1 MTLFSLCI
9 KINVVL
15 KINLFNMEDKLV
27 DKKQLAIEKHKEWK
41 GKIEVI
47 SRAKVTTPEELSIA
61 YTPGV
66 AEPCL
71 LIAEDESLAYDYTR
85 KGNLVAVITDG
96 TAVLGLGD
104 IGPSAGMPVM
114 EGKCALFKEFAGVDA
129 FPLCVDSKDVD
140 TIVNTIALIS
150 KSFGGINL
158 EDIAAPRCFEIEKK
172 LKERCDIPVFHDDQ
186 HGTAIV
192 VGAALLNAVKV
203 TGKKMGE
210 LRVVINGAGAA
221 GVAIGK
227 QLIAMGFGNII
238 MCDINGIICEGDEN
252 LNSGQEEISHISN
265 LNKEHGKLADAL
277 KGADIF
283 VGVSRPHL
291 VTKEMVATM
300 NNGIVF
306 AMANPVPEIMP
317 DEAKAG
323 GAAVVGTGR
332 SDYPN
337 QINNV
342 LVFPGL
348 FKGVLAVRAKDITE
362 NMKIAAA
369 HAIAAV
375 ISEEELTPEYV
386 IPSSFDKRVALAVAN
401 AVAKAAVEEGINRV
415 PYEEIK

>member
-1 MTLFSLCI
+1 M
-9 KINVVL
+9 
-15 KINLFNMEDKLV
+15 

-238 MCDINGIICEGDEN
+238 MCDIHGIICEGDEN

-265 LNKEHGKLADAL
+265 QGKEHGTLADAL

-283 VGVSRPHL
+283 VGVSRPNL
-291 VTKEMVATM
+291 VTKEMVSTM
-300 NNGIVF
+300 SNGIVF

-323 GAAVVGTGR
+323 GAVVVGTGR

-362 NMKIAAA
+362 HMKIAAA

-375 ISEEELTPEYV
+375 IPEEELTKEYV

-401 AVAKAAVEEGINRV
+401 AVAKAAVEEGINRI

>member
-1 MTLFSLCI
+1 MTPYFFYI
-9 KINVVL
+9 RINN
-15 KINLFNMEDKLV
+15 IAADKSTDKEEISV
-27 DKKQLAIEKHKEWK
+27 DVKQLAVEKHKEWK
-41 GKIEVI
+41 GKIEVV
-47 SRAKVTTPEELSIA
+47 SRAPITNREELSLA

-71 LIAEDESLAYDYTR
+71 LIAEDEERAYDYTR

-114 EGKCALFKEFAGVDA
+114 EGKCALFKEFADVDA

-140 TIVNTIALIS
+140 TIVKTVALIS

-172 LKERCDIPVFHDDQ
+172 LKEACDIPIFHDDQ

-203 TGKKMGE
+203 AGKEMGR

-221 GVAIGK
+221 GIAIGRL
-227 QLIAMGFGNII
+227 LIEMGFGNII
-238 MCDINGIICEGDEN
+238 MCDIHGIICEGDEG

-265 LNKEHGKLADAL
+265 VYKEHGNLADAL
-277 KGADIF
+277 NGADIF
-283 VGVSRPHL
+283 IGVSRPGL
-291 VTKEMVATM
+291 VTKEMVEAM
-300 NNGIVF
+300 NHGIVF

-332 SDYPN
+332 SDFPN

-348 FKGVLAVRAKDITE
+348 FKGVLAVRAKDITDS
-362 NMKIAAA
+362 MKVAAA
-369 HAIAAV
+369 HAIASV
-375 ISEEELTPEYV
+375 IPEEELNPEYV

-401 AVAKAAVEEGINRV
+401 AVAKEAVALGINRI
-415 PYEEIK
+415 PYEGIK

>member
-1 MTLFSLCI
+1 M
-9 KINVVL
+9 
-15 KINLFNMEDKLV
+15 

-41 GKIEVI
+41 GKIEVV
-47 SRAKVTTPEELSIA
+47 SRAPITNREELAIA

-71 LIAEDESLAYDYTR
+71 LIAENEDLAYDYTR

-114 EGKCALFKEFAGVDA
+114 EGKCALFKAFADVDA
-129 FPLCVDSKDVD
+129 FPLCVNSKDVD

-172 LKERCDIPVFHDDQ
+172 LKEVCDIPVFHDDQ

-238 MCDINGIICEGDEN
+238 MCDVNGIICEGDEN

-283 VGVSRPHL
+283 VGVSRPKL

-300 NNGIVF
+300 NKGIVF

-317 DEAKAG
+317 EEAKEG
-323 GAAVVGTGR
+323 GAVVVGTGR

-348 FKGVLAVRAKDITE
+348 FKGVLAVRASDITE
-362 NMKIAAA
+362 PMKIAAA
-369 HAIAAV
+369 HAIADV
-375 ISEEELTPEYV
+375 IPESELTTEYV
-386 IPSSFDKRVALAVAN
+386 IPSSFDKSVALAVAN
-401 AVAKAAVEEGINRV
+401 AVAKEAVKEGINRA
-415 PYEEIK
+415 PYVEIK

>member
-1 MTLFSLCI
+1 M
-9 KINVVL
+9 
-15 KINLFNMEDKLV
+15 
-27 DKKQLAIEKHKEWK
+27 DKKQLAIEKHREWK

-47 SRAKVTTPEELSIA
+47 SRAPITNRDELSIA

-71 LIAEDESLAYDYTR
+71 LIAEDEDRAYEFTR

-114 EGKCALFKEFAGVDA
+114 EGKCALFKEFADVDA
-129 FPLCVDSKDVD
+129 FPLCVNSKDVD
-140 TIVNTIALIS
+140 TIVQTIALIS

-172 LKERCDIPVFHDDQ
+172 LKEVCDIPIFHDDQ

-203 TGKKMGE
+203 TGKEMGK

-221 GVAIGK
+221 GIAIGK
-227 QLIAMGFGNII
+227 HLISMGFGNII

-265 LNKEHGKLADAL
+265 LGREHGKLADAL
-277 KGADIF
+277 VGADIF
-283 VGVSRPHL
+283 VGVSRPNL
-291 VTKEMVATM
+291 VTREMVATM
-300 NNGIVF
+300 NQGIVF

-323 GAAVVGTGR
+323 GAVVVGTGR

-348 FKGVLAVRAKDITE
+348 FKGVLAVRAKDITDE
-362 NMKIAAA
+362 MKVAASY
-369 HAIAAV
+369 AIASV
-375 ISEEELTPEYV
+375 IPEEELTTEYV
-386 IPSSFDKRVALAVAN
+386 IPSSFDKRVALVLAN
-401 AVAKAAVEEGINRV
+401 AVAQEAVKEGINRV
-415 PYEEIK
+415 PYEEIR

>member
-1 MTLFSLCI
+1 M
-9 KINVVL
+9 
-15 KINLFNMEDKLV
+15 

-238 MCDINGIICEGDEN
+238 MCDINGIICEGDEG
-252 LNSGQEEISHISN
+252 LNPGQEEISHISN
-265 LNKEHGKLADAL
+265 LNHEHGKLADAL
-277 KGADIF
+277 KGADAFI
-283 VGVSRPHL
+283 GVSRPNL
-291 VTKEMVATM
+291 VTKEMVSTM

-306 AMANPVPEIMP
+306 AMANPTPEIMP
-317 DEAKAG
+317 DEALAG

-332 SDYPN
+332 SDFPN

-342 LVFPGL
+342 LVFPGV
-348 FKGVLAVRAKDITE
+348 FKGALSVRAKEITE
-362 NMKIAAA
+362 LMKQRASY
-369 HAIAAV
+369 AIASM
-375 ISEEELTPEYV
+375 IPDEELTPEN
-386 IPSSFDKRVALAVAN
+386 IIASPLNKKVADV
-401 AVAKAAVEEGINRV
+401 VAKAVADTAIEEGIARV
-415 PYEEIK
+415 

>member
-1 MTLFSLCI
+1 M
-9 KINVVL
+9 
-15 KINLFNMEDKLV
+15 

-71 LIAEDESLAYDYTR
+71 LIAEDETLAYDYTR

-114 EGKCALFKEFAGVDA
+114 EGKCALFKEFADVDA

-238 MCDINGIICEGDEN
+238 MCDINGIICEGDAN

-265 LNKEHGKLADAL
+265 KNKEHGTLADAL

-375 ISEEELTPEYV
+375 IPEEELNPEYV

-401 AVAKAAVEEGINRV
+401 AVAKAAVEEGINRI